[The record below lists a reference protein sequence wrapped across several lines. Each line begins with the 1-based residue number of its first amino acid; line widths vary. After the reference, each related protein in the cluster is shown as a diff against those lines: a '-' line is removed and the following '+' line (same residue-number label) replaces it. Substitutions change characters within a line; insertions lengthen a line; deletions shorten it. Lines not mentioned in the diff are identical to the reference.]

1 MNSFNQPFYIIP
13 SDKGGFKVKNLDKK
27 SLHLLDN
34 KNIKT
39 FINDELIYKYSIQIF
54 SADNYDIINEKYNNL
69 LKYNNKLNSED
80 LFIVTF
86 DNTLN
91 IEYFL
96 LYKNFET
103 REIALDYC
111 KNYYNI
117 SPKCL
122 IINVK
127 NLD

>member
-86 DNTLN
+86 DNTLKLRR
-91 IEYFL
+91 YF
-96 LYKNFET
+96 
-103 REIALDYC
+103 
-111 KNYYNI
+111 
-117 SPKCL
+117 P
-122 IINVK
+122 
-127 NLD
+127 